1 MNKAYLLLR
10 NNKQSGPFS
19 LEELLQLSLK
29 PFDLVW
35 VEGKTAGW
43 QYPSEIDS
51 LKAYVDSPEQEK
63 ANTTVPLLS
72 NNQVPGKHIYVSMPQ
87 GAKKQVAPV
96 PETITELNTDE
107 RKKAF
112 EDKAEAM
119 FRRAQDFQQSSKK
132 EDEAEVNTLYSK
144 SLDDLKQEYSNWI
157 HHQKKSRKVFNSK
170 TIGIAATI
178 IGLIALS
185 VFATTYFLGRDVSP
199 VLAEERTDSLSQV
212 PVSLKN
218 PGKQIID
225 QPSPRKKTTAPKI
238 IRKNNGVKKPVSTI
252 AATSRKKT
260 RSTPAINKPDNN
272 STIPL
277 PQLVKI
283 KGRYKPVGRGVS
295 ASEITLMNNSKEN
308 LRVVAVDVVYY
319 KADGT
324 NAGRETIYF
333 KNISPSQSM
342 TLTAPANKK
351 AEEVRYQL
359 GLISSNESGIFYAM
373 H

>member
-1 MNKAYLLLR
+1 
-10 NNKQSGPFS
+10 
-19 LEELLQLSLK
+19 
-29 PFDLVW
+29 
-35 VEGKTAGW
+35 TA
-43 QYPSEIDS
+43 PS
-51 LKAYVDSPEQEK
+51 P
-63 ANTTVPLLS
+63 S
-72 NNQVPGKHIYVSMPQ
+72 NHQAPGKHIYVSMPQ
-87 GAKKQVAPV
+87 GAKKQVTTA
-96 PETITELNTDE
+96 PETITELNPEE

-112 EDKAEAM
+112 EEKAEAM

-132 EDEAEVNTLYSK
+132 EEEAEVNTLYSK

-157 HHQKKSRKVFNSK
+157 HHQKSSRKSLSTK
-170 TIGIAATI
+170 TIGIAAAVI
-178 IGLIALS
+178 LLVASAVL
-185 VFATTYFLGRDVSP
+185 ATSYFSGMDVSP
-199 VLAEERTDSLSQV
+199 VLAEEGTGSLSQV

-218 PGKQIID
+218 PVKQNID
-225 QPSPRKKTTAPKI
+225 PPSPKKKITAPKT
-238 IRKNNGVKKPVSTI
+238 IRKNNVVKKPVSTT
-252 AATSRKKT
+252 AASSRKKT
-260 RSTPAINKPDNN
+260 RSTPAINKPVNN

-295 ASEITLMNNSKEN
+295 ASEITLVNNSQEN